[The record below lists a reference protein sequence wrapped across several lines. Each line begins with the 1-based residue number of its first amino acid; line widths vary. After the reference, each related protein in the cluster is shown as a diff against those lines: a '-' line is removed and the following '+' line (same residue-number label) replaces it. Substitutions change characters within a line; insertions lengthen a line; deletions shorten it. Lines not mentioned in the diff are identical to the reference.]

1 VNAEINDQPRSDT
14 ATANYTLRPVDDAQ
28 DEQFLSKVYAS
39 TRDDLMMTG
48 LPPEQLRMLV
58 EMQQRAQGQHYSAN
72 HPTSEHYIV
81 CLEGEDIGRLIVER
95 LDGALTLVDVA
106 LLPEFRRRGI
116 GGAIISD
123 LINEAASSQ
132 RAFVLHVIKTNP
144 AVDLYQRLGCEITDD
159 LGMHYRME
167 RRPRAGDTT
176 V

>member
-1 VNAEINDQPRSDT
+1 MNAETKEQPRSDA
-14 ATANYTLRPVDDAQ
+14 ATVIYTLRPVDDAQ
-28 DEQFLSKVYAS
+28 DAQFLSKVYAS

-48 LPPEQLRMLV
+48 LPAEQLRMLV
-58 EMQQRAQGQHYSAN
+58 EMQQRAQEQHYRAN
-72 HPTSEHYIV
+72 HPTAEHYIV

-106 LLPEFRRRGI
+106 LLPEFRGRGI
-116 GGAIISD
+116 GGAIMSD
-123 LINEAASSQ
+123 LTNEAASSQ

-144 AVDLYQRLGCEITDD
+144 AVNLYQRLGCEITGD

-167 RRPRAGDTT
+167 WRPRAGDTT